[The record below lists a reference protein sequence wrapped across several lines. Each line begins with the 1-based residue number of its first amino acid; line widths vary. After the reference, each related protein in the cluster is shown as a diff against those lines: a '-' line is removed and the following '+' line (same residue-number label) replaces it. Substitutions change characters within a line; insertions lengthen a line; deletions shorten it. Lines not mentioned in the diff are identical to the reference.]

1 MFFSLNKINNI
12 LICLTVVVIYIITL
26 NISNKNKEITS
37 NIKHSLLSII
47 IFLTLFFL
55 SSRIF
60 LFFIFFETA
69 ILPVFILITLIGN
82 NPEKLQA
89 SFYIMLYTLMA
100 SLPFLFSINKLFLF
114 KKTQNINIFNI
125 NQNLNKDW
133 LFFILIFLA
142 KLPAFFVHMW
152 LPKAHVEAPVEG
164 SIILAGVIL
173 KIGGFGVIKFSPV
186 IIRTKKL
193 WINKIISLGVLGSI
207 FASVTC
213 YRQTD
218 LKILIAYSSVAHI
231 RLVIVAM
238 FILNRTRI
246 KGGLIIIIAHGLC
259 SANLFYIINIG
270 YKKTRSRNINLI
282 KSLNKYIPILIL
294 NWFIACALNISC
306 PPSINF
312 LSEVFITRR
321 LISYQPINLYLSS
334 TINILVGLYCVYIF
348 TQPHHGQT
356 IIINNKV
363 FNNIKTKLIIIILN
377 FPLVIIFTTPL
388 NMCP

>member
-125 NQNLNKDW
+125 NQNLNKD
-133 LFFILIFLA
+133 
-142 KLPAFFVHMW
+142 
-152 LPKAHVEAPVEG
+152 
-164 SIILAGVIL
+164 
-173 KIGGFGVIKFSPV
+173 
-186 IIRTKKL
+186 
-193 WINKIISLGVLGSI
+193 
-207 FASVTC
+207 
-213 YRQTD
+213 
-218 LKILIAYSSVAHI
+218 
-231 RLVIVAM
+231 
-238 FILNRTRI
+238 
-246 KGGLIIIIAHGLC
+246 
-259 SANLFYIINIG
+259 
-270 YKKTRSRNINLI
+270 
-282 KSLNKYIPILIL
+282 
-294 NWFIACALNISC
+294 
-306 PPSINF
+306 
-312 LSEVFITRR
+312 
-321 LISYQPINLYLSS
+321 
-334 TINILVGLYCVYIF
+334 
-348 TQPHHGQT
+348 
-356 IIINNKV
+356 
-363 FNNIKTKLIIIILN
+363 
-377 FPLVIIFTTPL
+377 
-388 NMCP
+388 